1 MSVHTAVS
9 LYTGTGRGACS
20 PHTDACD
27 VSMENG
33 NCIIFSLQELM
44 LCYLIKPSTM
54 TNEDMETPECM
65 RRIQVQV
72 CERRDRSTSPKS
84 LHPLPLCKEASSGP
98 VNLSPSSPGTCQT
111 PPSTA
116 SASLSAASPSPARG
130 VQLHSQARV
139 SHRSHSQ
146 RLAAPP
152 P

>member
-98 VNLSPSSPGTCQT
+98 VNLSHLLPREPVRLHLPQPQPVYLRLPRLQLGVSS
-111 PPSTA
+111 STA
-116 SASLSAASPSPARG
+116 RPGSPTGLTPRD
-130 VQLHSQARV
+130 
-139 SHRSHSQ
+139 
-146 RLAAPP
+146 
-152 P
+152 